1 MISGENQRKGL
12 KMGRVVFLGVEGSG
26 KSVLTVAL
34 VRFFEKYSN
43 QGWSLLPENKE
54 AFVFQERM
62 PKMFSEGSL
71 PSQTA
76 NFRHLRWSICHD
88 DKPQRTLDILDY
100 PGEVYRMAFLDPNDG
115 PNSVTLCDSQQA
127 HSRDIKELLG
137 FIKGAEYVFV
147 LFNIDDAKNLDT
159 DNRNV
164 DAVWVTLSA
173 LKIITSMNNAPEVT
187 LLITQADRLES
198 EGESLEDIDSVVQK
212 YLPLIAK
219 RFKSLPKLLVS
230 GVDIENPKFGLLP
243 MVSCFIEKSDIVR
256 SFVLDVEK
264 FMQKI
269 HGGLV
274 QTVTLEE
281 YDNLRKRAEAIS
293 CFTQKAREFLESKE
307 EMEELFEVKGK
318 IEKMEKMRVVGKEK
332 KKLLVSL
339 KEEVRYLSSKRLV
352 SVIIEGLVQDEVPWI
367 SIVLIL
373 LLPLVISFILV
384 ACSSVK

>member
-137 FIKGAEYVFV
+137 FIKGAEHVFV

-367 SIVLIL
+367 SIVFIL

-384 ACSSVK
+384 SCSSVK